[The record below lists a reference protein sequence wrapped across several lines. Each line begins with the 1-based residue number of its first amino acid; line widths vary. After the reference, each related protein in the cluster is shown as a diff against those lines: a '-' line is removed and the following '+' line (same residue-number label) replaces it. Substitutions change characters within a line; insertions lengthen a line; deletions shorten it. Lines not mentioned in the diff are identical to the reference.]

1 MTESLV
7 LGISE
12 TVIGFYRA
20 LDLRQEPAEEFF
32 AREGVWMR
40 MGQAL
45 QGREAIRSALASR
58 DVSRIS
64 CHLVSNLRARAVAS
78 GKAESDY
85 FVTVY
90 EGMSDAPMRLV
101 GILNAHDELVLVEGQ
116 WRISHKHSRRH
127 LPFTP

>member
-1 MTESLV
+1 MTESLL

-20 LDLRQEPAEEFF
+20 LDLRQDPAEEFF
-32 AREGVWMR
+32 AHDGVWMR
-40 MGQAL
+40 LGQAL
-45 QGREAIRSALASR
+45 QGREAIRSALESR
-58 DVSRIS
+58 DASRIS
-64 CHLVSNLRARAVAS
+64 CHLVSNLRARAVAN

-90 EGMSDAPMRLV
+90 EGINDAPMRLV
-101 GILNAHDELVLVEGQ
+101 SILNAHDELALLEGH
-116 WRISHKHSRRH
+116 WKISHKHSRRH